1 MRKPQL
7 GSFTLF
13 AISGLL
19 VLASAERAR
28 ASGFHI
34 DEQDA
39 RSTARGGAV
48 TANPTNASAIYYNPA
63 GIGDLTGLHIDLGA
77 SMVAPTAKFQLAAT
91 GADTEAADKVFFLPQ
106 AYLSYR
112 ITPLVGVGLGFNA
125 PFGLSLS
132 WPESSPG
139 RTVARDV
146 ELRTYFITPTVG
158 LNLSRWVPG
167 LSFGAGLDLVP
178 ASVRLTRD
186 ILFGT
191 DVGSVALGASAF
203 GVGGR
208 AGLLYRPQQLDK
220 WSFGLTYRSPVKLNF
235 NDGDV
240 DFDAPPAYRASL
252 PPDSHG
258 GSTSLTLPQTL
269 DLGIAFD
276 PIPGW
281 EIEVD
286 GNWIGWSSF
295 KSLTLNIPGAPPT
308 VSPKNWNDSFTVRV
322 GTEYTIK
329 KKWSGR
335 LGFVWDQTPVPAS
348 TLDFLLPDLNR
359 IDLAAGLGAALASNV
374 RVDLGVLWVLPKSRA
389 TSNSDP
395 NMPPVKGTYDVNAW
409 VVGLS
414 VGIALD
420 RARTTAVSRAP
431 EPATEVT
438 PIPPPPPIEPATRS
452 GAVSKRPPDGAH
464 RPS

>member
-1 MRKPQL
+1 MRKLPL
-7 GSFTLF
+7 GRFTLF
-13 AISGLL
+13 ATSGLL
-19 VLASAERAR
+19 LVASGQKAR

-77 SMVAPTAKFQLAAT
+77 SLVAPSAKFHLGTT
-91 GADTEAADKVFFLPQ
+91 GAETEAADKVFFLPQ

-112 ITPLVGVGLGFNA
+112 ITSLIGVGLGFNA
-125 PFGLSLS
+125 PFGLSVS
-132 WPESSPG
+132 WPETSPG
-139 RTVARDV
+139 RAIARDV

-158 LNLSRWVPG
+158 FNFSRWVPG

-208 AGLLYRPQQLDK
+208 GGLLYRPERLKQ
-220 WSFGLTYRSPVKLNF
+220 WSFGLTYRSPVKLDFDN
-235 NDGDV
+235 GDV

-258 GSTSLTLPQTL
+258 GSTSITLPQTL
-269 DLGIAFD
+269 DLGVAFD
-276 PIPGW
+276 PIPEW

-286 GNWIGWSSF
+286 GNW
-295 KSLTLNIPGAPPT
+295 
-308 VSPKNWNDSFTVRV
+308 V
-322 GTEYTIK
+322 GLVQLQDPHPQHPWRRPHGVAEK
-329 KKWSGR
+329 LERLLHRSGR
-335 LGFVWDQTPVPAS
+335 DRVHDEEEVVRPPRLRLGPDARPRLHPRLPA
-348 TLDFLLPDLNR
+348 PR
-359 IDLAAGLGAALASNV
+359 REPHRPGRRAGGRARLERPRRSRRA
-374 RVDLGVLWVLPKSRA
+374 LGVAEEPLHFHRRPVHAPGPRHLRRQRMGGGSQRGRCPRYDPRRSGESRA
-389 TSNSDP
+389 GASYRGDACPAPAAPRASPRSDRP
-395 NMPPVKGTYDVNAW
+395 
-409 VVGLS
+409 L
-414 VGIALD
+414 
-420 RARTTAVSRAP
+420 TAVN
-431 EPATEVT
+431 
-438 PIPPPPPIEPATRS
+438 
-452 GAVSKRPPDGAH
+452 
-464 RPS
+464 